1 MVFKFFFDH
10 FCIIAIMHKSK
21 LDREI
26 SSICVKSRNIYTL
39 SCLFSCLSLTIYLI
53 KNDLA
58 IKNLLNNAP
67 KYDMLGNNLSK
78 IN

>member
-26 SSICVKSRNIYTL
+26 SSICVKQKFSVFEQKKTL
-39 SCLFSCLSLTIYLI
+39 KLS
-53 KNDLA
+53 
-58 IKNLLNNAP
+58 
-67 KYDMLGNNLSK
+67 
-78 IN
+78 